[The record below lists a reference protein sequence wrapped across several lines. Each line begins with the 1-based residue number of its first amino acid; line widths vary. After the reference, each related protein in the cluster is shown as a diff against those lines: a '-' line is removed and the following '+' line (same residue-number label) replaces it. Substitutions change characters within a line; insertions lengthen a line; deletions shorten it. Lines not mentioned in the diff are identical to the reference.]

1 MLNHGGAETTVVL
14 TKHRERALK
23 LRKERT
29 RAVGGGL
36 ERARV
41 AVPADVISD
50 AWALAGDGRHLVT
63 RAQREAL
70 ASKLLESQHL
80 IARTPGAARM
90 LASFACR
97 YAGTLTSSSRDAV
110 DLGESEAAVLSLF
123 DAYGSALESAGLI
136 ELGEAARLLASFD
149 NGSRYIFDEPL
160 DLPVQV
166 ERYFRARLADGAPA
180 LHEGVVQ
187 LAPLEGA
194 EVGFSFP
201 AGFEAVLSALRSE
214 IVEGC
219 EGGTRHAGFASCAVL
234 TPRAQDLF
242 DMVAPE
248 LASSGVSVR
257 VQTSMAFR
265 RTDFAR
271 ALLSARD
278 VVEGAGAWRT
288 SAVDFAYS
296 AFSGMPARSAR
307 SLDQALRADRLMSC
321 SEAAQ
326 KLKSA
331 SPSFGWFSALASSYD
346 VEAFEHIGRFLTD
359 GSRVPSRD
367 VDRERSAMGAYV
379 KAAEAVSS
387 VDASYRCVFELLESA
402 AVSLDRMVGAAEGS
416 SCQVLIAPPSASDA
430 FVEGEFDKVVV
441 GDVSDGAYHVSP
453 GTDALDSLACKLG
466 VERSFDPSEAV
477 KRGFSRA
484 VCAARDDVVCVFPQR
499 DANGDESYPAFF
511 VDEFIASLPGY
522 EEATSFDKDLLG
534 LPVDV
539 ASRASRIGEDDIA
552 CCLASAVAAPVD
564 VASFPTAQRGSLSAG
579 DVLCGMRTVEEDG
592 EAVAVL
598 SPSAIEAYL
607 SCPYRWFVERRLR
620 LGALDE
626 EFGPA
631 EKGTFVHAAF
641 AALFDALADRG
652 VHQITRRG
660 LPAAHELLDEIL
672 DDLVARQAG
681 STRSRLAACTRAEQL
696 EIERLRDQ
704 IHSTVDRLSLLPAD
718 FDVLCHERS
727 LAVEDGIDYAGI
739 RLTGRVDRV
748 DVNEESRRF
757 VVLDYKGTSAGY
769 AAGIGEDE
777 DLSDV
782 GIPAK
787 IQALVYAQA
796 LRSQLPGYSCAAA
809 LYLGYRARST
819 ADFAAGSFD
828 ASAYDA
834 SAVARKAS
842 QVEMNFDRYL
852 DRIEEAL
859 RPLLAQLSA
868 GSIPC
873 EPRSKNSCSWC
884 PYERCERRSR

>member
-1 MLNHGGAETTVVL
+1 MLNHGGTETTVVL

-23 LRKERT
+23 LRKERA

-36 ERARV
+36 EHVRV
-41 AVPADVISD
+41 AVPADVIAD

-97 YAGTLTSSSRDAV
+97 YAGALTSSSRDAV

-136 ELGEAARLLASFD
+136 ELGEAARLLSSFD
-149 NGSRYIFDEPL
+149 NGSRYVFDEPL

-166 ERYFRARLADGAPA
+166 ERYFRARLADGAAA
-180 LHEGVVQ
+180 LREDVVQ
-187 LAPLEGA
+187 LAPLAGV

-201 AGFEAVLSALRSE
+201 AGSEAVLSALRSE

-219 EGGTRHAGFASCAVL
+219 EGGARHAGFASCVVL

-257 VQTSMAFR
+257 AQTSMAFR

-278 VVEGAGAWRT
+278 VVEGAGTWRT
-288 SAVDFAYS
+288 SAVDFVYS
-296 AFSGMPARSAR
+296 AFSGMPAQNAR
-307 SLDQALRADRLMSC
+307 SFDQALRADRLMSC
-321 SEAAQ
+321 SEAVQ
-326 KLKSA
+326 KLEGA
-331 SPSFGWFSALASSYD
+331 SPSFGWFSALASAYD
-346 VEAFEHIGRFLTD
+346 VEAFEHIGCFLTD
-359 GSRVPSRD
+359 GSSVSSRD
-367 VDRERSAMGAYV
+367 VDRERSAMRAYV

-387 VDASYRCVFELLESA
+387 VDASYGCVFELLESA

-416 SCQVLIAPPSASDA
+416 SCQILITSPSASDA

-453 GTDALDSLACKLG
+453 GADALDSLACKLG
-466 VERSFDPSEAV
+466 VEHGFDSSEAV

-484 VCAARDDVVCVFPQR
+484 VRAARDNVVCVFPQR

-539 ASRASRIGEDDIA
+539 AARASRIGEDDIA
-552 CCLASAVAAPVD
+552 CCLASAVVAPAD
-564 VASFPTAQRGSLSAG
+564 VVSSPTAQRGSLSVG

-652 VHQITRRG
+652 VRQITRRG
-660 LPAAHELLDEIL
+660 LPAAHELLDEVL

-681 STRSRLAACTRAEQL
+681 STGSRLVACTRAEQL

-704 IHSTVDRLSLLPAD
+704 IHSAVDRLSLLPAD

-727 LAVEDGIDYAGI
+727 LAAEDGIDYAGI

-757 VVLDYKGTSAGY
+757 VVLDYKGTSTGY

-777 DLSDV
+777 DLGDV

-852 DRIEEAL
+852 DQVEEAL